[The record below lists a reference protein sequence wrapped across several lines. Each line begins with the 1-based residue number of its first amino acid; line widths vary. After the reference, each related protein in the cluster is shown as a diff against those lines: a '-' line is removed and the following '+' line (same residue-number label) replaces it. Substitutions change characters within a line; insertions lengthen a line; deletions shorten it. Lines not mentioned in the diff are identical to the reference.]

1 MDIPQGYKQTELGII
16 PDDWEV
22 KRISDFTSIITGGTP
37 STLRPEYWGG
47 NIMWM
52 SSGELNKKFVF
63 DVEGRITTEGLLNS
77 STHMIPPF
85 CVLIGLAGQGKTR
98 GTAAYNYIS
107 LCTNQSIAAIL
118 PNDKYDSLYL
128 YAEFNLQMQ
137 QNSD

>member
-77 STHMIPPF
+77 STPYDTSILRVNWF
-85 CVLIGLAGQGKTR
+85 S
-98 GTAAYNYIS
+98 GTGENER
-107 LCTNQSIAAIL
+107 
-118 PNDKYDSLYL
+118 DSCI
-128 YAEFNLQMQ
+128 
-137 QNSD
+137 

>member
-52 SSGELNKKFVF
+52 SWRTK
-63 DVEGRITTEGLLNS
+63 
-77 STHMIPPF
+77 
-85 CVLIGLAGQGKTR
+85 
-98 GTAAYNYIS
+98 
-107 LCTNQSIAAIL
+107 
-118 PNDKYDSLYL
+118 
-128 YAEFNLQMQ
+128 
-137 QNSD
+137 